1 MNKIFRVIWSHAQQ
15 AWVVVSE
22 LVKSYTKTSAYTD
35 KRAQV
40 CTSDYFLDKQQDK
53 FKLSLLSL
61 VLLGI
66 FFNPVAG
73 STTDSSYFQHGA
85 TYGNKHRSDAGT
97 IGIGRQSTAG
107 RWILFAIGQHT
118 KADGRTVVAIG
129 YSAVTTDLG
138 SPVAI
143 GGHTSANGESAIAI
157 GVHSS
162 SGGKESIVLGHKAN
176 TTTGQTVVIGAHASA
191 KGQQSVAIGADTKAD
206 GYGSISIGGD
216 DLNTTKYSKG
226 SHFSTTAKGKASVAI
241 GGMSLAGGEG
251 SIVLGPVAS
260 ASHTEG
266 IAIGARSKSTAEYGI
281 AVGGGAAAG
290 KNAVAVGRESKGT
303 GTNSIAI
310 GNSARTTG
318 ADSVVVGA
326 NINVTDGQLV
336 AIGYQASAK
345 SRSTALGYKASAGGR
360 SSVAVGEEAKT
371 TPDRATALG
380 NNTVVS
386 VGGGVALGYGS
397 NANTAGGVE
406 GLKQNHSVTT
416 EPSTDKNGFKST
428 GSVDN
433 NPIGAVS
440 VGVGSGN
447 KLIKRQI
454 TNVAAGKEL
463 TDAVNVA
470 QLKSLTMKIGGDSNV
485 NNPKVGI
492 WDGKLEVKGTN
503 GEIKTNASGSTIT
516 ISLDDKIKKQ
526 LADAKAG
533 SLTFKGEKT
542 GTGTITNDVSGQ
554 KWNANQDKTVT
565 ITSKETYQNGGVR
578 YKGDNIEIY
587 RKNLNNGNTEFHV
600 LMKDT
605 PTFSSVQYGN
615 NGPKITS
622 TGGNLKVTG
631 ANGTSPVKITNLAQ
645 GTQNND
651 AVNYMQFS
659 NAGWKL
665 AIAQGTGG
673 QATPPTAHLI
683 KIGDTATFTAGNNI
697 KLEQNNGNITIST
710 IGKLIKKTESLA
722 NGDLK
727 ITYTD
732 DTHDTIAKGKDGKNG
747 EKGEKGD
754 GGEQG
759 SAGPRGEAG
768 PAGSPGSQGATGP
781 VGPKGDAGAKGDRG
795 ERGEAGAVGPQ
806 DPAGATGSAGPA
818 GARGE
823 QGSKGDTGPKGDPGP
838 KGEAGSTGPVGPVDP
853 KGEKGD
859 QDSMGPAEPQGPTA
873 PKGEKG
879 DTGQS
884 GETGPAGPAGAKGDK
899 SDTGPAG
906 PVGPGGEPGPKGEQG
921 IPGVAGPKGDRG
933 EAGPMGPQGPQ
944 GTAGA
949 QEPKGDKGD
958 PGQAGPAGPQGP
970 ASPTGSQG
978 PAGPTGSQGPAG
990 PTGPTGS
997 QGPAGPTGPAGPQ
1010 GPTGPTGPAGPK
1022 GENVGRG
1029 LGLKDDAE
1037 SNKTALTPTD
1047 AQKAIAG
1054 DNKDGKGGLLAQTGN
1069 ALNNVATVKDLQAIA
1084 QAGLDL
1090 TGNNADTTVH
1100 RPLGTKLTV
1109 EGEGKWNGKDSAA
1122 NNLYVEAQEADNKL
1136 VVKMNKDLT
1145 NLNSVTLGTA
1155 TMTGDKNTIN
1165 LTGAGEKVEEEFVK
1179 WDPVTKQP
1187 IRDENGNLQKYKE
1200 KVDPRVKL
1208 SGIADGDISPNSTD
1222 AVNGRQVY
1230 VLTNRI
1236 RFFHT
1241 NDGHNAEKQ
1250 INHKSNTVDSRA
1262 SGSYSTAVGYKAH
1275 AKGESSV
1282 ALGNGATAGEQGV
1295 AIGHGAVA
1303 SGKQSISIGTGNVVS
1318 GNNSGAIGDPN
1329 TIKADRSYALGN
1341 NNQVNAGQS
1350 DVFVV
1355 GNNVKNTTSNSVFL
1369 GTNSGYVAAGA
1380 TTAGAGALESQVTG
1394 GVYNAYAG
1402 GKATEVVGVVSV
1414 GNVDSNGKME
1424 TRRIQNVAPGLISE
1438 QSTDAINGSQLY
1450 SLISQHKVHMGDI
1463 HNKINRNNKALRA
1476 GIAGSNAAAGLP
1488 QVYLPGKSMV
1498 AASAGTF
1505 KGQSALAVG
1514 YSRASDNGKLILKLQ
1529 GNANTSGEMG
1539 GSVGVGYQW

>member
-1 MNKIFRVIWSHAQQ
+1 
-15 AWVVVSE
+15 
-22 LVKSYTKTSAYTD
+22 
-35 KRAQV
+35 
-40 CTSDYFLDKQQDK
+40 QQDK

-66 FFNPVAG
+66 FFSPVAG
-73 STTDSSYFQHGA
+73 SITDSSYFQHGA
-85 TYGNKHRSDAGT
+85 TYGTKHKSDAGT

-107 RWILFAIGQHT
+107 PGSIAIGQHT

-129 YSAVTTDLG
+129 YSAVTTDIG

-157 GVHSS
+157 GLKSS
-162 SGGKESIVLGHKAN
+162 SGGKESIVLGNNAN

-216 DLNTTKYSKG
+216 DLKTTKYHKG
-226 SHFSTTAKGKASVAI
+226 SHSSTTAKGKASVAI

-260 ASHTEG
+260 ASHVEG
-266 IAIGARSKSTAEYGI
+266 IAIGARSKSTADYGI
-281 AVGGGAAAG
+281 AVGGGATAG
-290 KNAVAVGRESKGT
+290 KNAVAVGRDSKGA
-303 GTNSIAI
+303 GEDSIAI
-310 GNSARTTG
+310 GNSAKTTG

-345 SRSTALGYKASAGGR
+345 SRSTALGYKASAGGMH
-360 SSVAVGEEAKT
+360 SVAVGESAMT
-371 TPDRATALG
+371 NDGAARATALG
-380 NNTVVS
+380 NNTVVT

-397 NANTAGGVE
+397 NASTAGGVE

-416 EPSTDKNGFKST
+416 EPSTDANGFKST
-428 GSVDN
+428 EKVDGN
-433 NPIGAVS
+433 KIGAVS
-440 VGVGSGN
+440 VGLAGN

-470 QLKSLTMKIGGDSNV
+470 QLKSLTMLIGGDNSSSG
-485 NNPKVGI
+485 KVGI

-516 ISLDDKIKKQ
+516 ISLDDTIKKQ

-697 KLEQNNGNITIST
+697 KLEQTNGKITIST

-747 EKGEKGD
+747 AKGD

-759 SAGPRGEAG
+759 PAGSRGEAG

-781 VGPKGDAGAKGDRG
+781 VGPKGDAGVKGDRG
-795 ERGEAGAVGPQ
+795 DRGEAGAVGPQ
-806 DPAGATGSAGPA
+806 D
-818 GARGE
+818 
-823 QGSKGDTGPKGDPGP
+823 
-838 KGEAGSTGPVGPVDP
+838 
-853 KGEKGD
+853 
-859 QDSMGPAEPQGPTA
+859 
-873 PKGEKG
+873 
-879 DTGQS
+879 
-884 GETGPAGPAGAKGDK
+884 PAGPAGAKGDK

-990 PTGPTGS
+990 PTGS

-1022 GENVGRG
+1022 GENVGSG
-1029 LGLKDDAE
+1029 LGL
-1037 SNKTALTPTD
+1037 
-1047 AQKAIAG
+1047 
-1054 DNKDGKGGLLAQTGN
+1054 
-1069 ALNNVATVKDLQAIA
+1069 
-1084 QAGLDL
+1084 
-1090 TGNNADTTVH
+1090 
-1100 RPLGTKLTV
+1100 
-1109 EGEGKWNGKDSAA
+1109 
-1122 NNLYVEAQEADNKL
+1122 
-1136 VVKMNKDLT
+1136 
-1145 NLNSVTLGTA
+1145 
-1155 TMTGDKNTIN
+1155 
-1165 LTGAGEKVEEEFVK
+1165 
-1179 WDPVTKQP
+1179 
-1187 IRDENGNLQKYKE
+1187 
-1200 KVDPRVKL
+1200 
-1208 SGIADGDISPNSTD
+1208 
-1222 AVNGRQVY
+1222 
-1230 VLTNRI
+1230 
-1236 RFFHT
+1236 
-1241 NDGHNAEKQ
+1241 
-1250 INHKSNTVDSRA
+1250 
-1262 SGSYSTAVGYKAH
+1262 
-1275 AKGESSV
+1275 
-1282 ALGNGATAGEQGV
+1282 
-1295 AIGHGAVA
+1295 
-1303 SGKQSISIGTGNVVS
+1303 
-1318 GNNSGAIGDPN
+1318 
-1329 TIKADRSYALGN
+1329 
-1341 NNQVNAGQS
+1341 
-1350 DVFVV
+1350 
-1355 GNNVKNTTSNSVFL
+1355 
-1369 GTNSGYVAAGA
+1369 
-1380 TTAGAGALESQVTG
+1380 
-1394 GVYNAYAG
+1394 
-1402 GKATEVVGVVSV
+1402 
-1414 GNVDSNGKME
+1414 
-1424 TRRIQNVAPGLISE
+1424 
-1438 QSTDAINGSQLY
+1438 
-1450 SLISQHKVHMGDI
+1450 
-1463 HNKINRNNKALRA
+1463 
-1476 GIAGSNAAAGLP
+1476 
-1488 QVYLPGKSMV
+1488 
-1498 AASAGTF
+1498 
-1505 KGQSALAVG
+1505 
-1514 YSRASDNGKLILKLQ
+1514 
-1529 GNANTSGEMG
+1529 
-1539 GSVGVGYQW
+1539 

>member
-66 FFNPVAG
+66 FFSPVAG

-85 TYGNKHRSDAGT
+85 TYGNKHKSDAGT

-107 RWILFAIGQHT
+107 PGSIAIGQHT

-129 YSAVTTDLG
+129 YSAVTTDIG

-157 GVHSS
+157 GLKSS
-162 SGGKESIVLGHKAN
+162 SGGKESIVLGNNAN

-216 DLNTTKYSKG
+216 DLKTTKYGKG
-226 SHFSTTAKGKASVAI
+226 SHSSTTAKGKASVAI

-260 ASHTEG
+260 ASHVEG

-281 AVGGGAAAG
+281 AVGGGATAG

-310 GNSARTTG
+310 GNSAKTTG

-371 TPDRATALG
+371 TPDRSTALG

-397 NANTAGGVE
+397 NASTAGGVE
-406 GLKQNHSVTT
+406 GLKQAHSVTT
-416 EPSTDKNGFKST
+416 EPSTDANGFKST
-428 GSVDN
+428 ESVDGN
-433 NPIGAVS
+433 KIGAVS
-440 VGVGSGN
+440 VGLAGN

-622 TGGNLKVTG
+622 TGANLKVTG
-631 ANGTSPVKITNLAQ
+631 ADGTSPVKITNLKA
-645 GTQNND
+645 GTQNGD

-665 AIAQGTGG
+665 AIAPGTGG
-673 QATPPTAHLI
+673 QAAPPAAHLI
-683 KIGDTATFTAGNNI
+683 KMDETVTFTAGNNI
-697 KLEQNNGNITIST
+697 KLEQAGGNITIST
-710 IGKLIKKTESLA
+710 IGKLIKETKSLA

-747 EKGEKGD
+747 AKGD

-759 SAGPRGEAG
+759 PAGSRGEAG

-781 VGPKGDAGAKGDRG
+781 VGPKGDAGVKGDRG
-795 ERGEAGAVGPQ
+795 DRGEAGAVGPQ

-838 KGEAGSTGPVGPVDP
+838 KGEAGSTGSMGPVDP

-933 EAGPMGPQGPQ
+933 EAGSMGPQGPQ

-958 PGQAGPAGPQGP
+958 PGQA
-970 ASPTGSQG
+970 
-978 PAGPTGSQGPAG
+978 
-990 PTGPTGS
+990 
-997 QGPAGPTGPAGPQ
+997 GPAGPQ

-1047 AQKAIAG
+1047 AQKAIA
-1054 DNKDGKGGLLAQTGN
+1054 
-1069 ALNNVATVKDLQAIA
+1069 
-1084 QAGLDL
+1084 
-1090 TGNNADTTVH
+1090 
-1100 RPLGTKLTV
+1100 
-1109 EGEGKWNGKDSAA
+1109 
-1122 NNLYVEAQEADNKL
+1122 
-1136 VVKMNKDLT
+1136 
-1145 NLNSVTLGTA
+1145 
-1155 TMTGDKNTIN
+1155 
-1165 LTGAGEKVEEEFVK
+1165 
-1179 WDPVTKQP
+1179 
-1187 IRDENGNLQKYKE
+1187 
-1200 KVDPRVKL
+1200 
-1208 SGIADGDISPNSTD
+1208 
-1222 AVNGRQVY
+1222 
-1230 VLTNRI
+1230 
-1236 RFFHT
+1236 
-1241 NDGHNAEKQ
+1241 
-1250 INHKSNTVDSRA
+1250 
-1262 SGSYSTAVGYKAH
+1262 
-1275 AKGESSV
+1275 
-1282 ALGNGATAGEQGV
+1282 
-1295 AIGHGAVA
+1295 
-1303 SGKQSISIGTGNVVS
+1303 
-1318 GNNSGAIGDPN
+1318 
-1329 TIKADRSYALGN
+1329 
-1341 NNQVNAGQS
+1341 
-1350 DVFVV
+1350 
-1355 GNNVKNTTSNSVFL
+1355 
-1369 GTNSGYVAAGA
+1369 
-1380 TTAGAGALESQVTG
+1380 
-1394 GVYNAYAG
+1394 
-1402 GKATEVVGVVSV
+1402 
-1414 GNVDSNGKME
+1414 
-1424 TRRIQNVAPGLISE
+1424 
-1438 QSTDAINGSQLY
+1438 
-1450 SLISQHKVHMGDI
+1450 
-1463 HNKINRNNKALRA
+1463 
-1476 GIAGSNAAAGLP
+1476 
-1488 QVYLPGKSMV
+1488 
-1498 AASAGTF
+1498 
-1505 KGQSALAVG
+1505 
-1514 YSRASDNGKLILKLQ
+1514 
-1529 GNANTSGEMG
+1529 
-1539 GSVGVGYQW
+1539 